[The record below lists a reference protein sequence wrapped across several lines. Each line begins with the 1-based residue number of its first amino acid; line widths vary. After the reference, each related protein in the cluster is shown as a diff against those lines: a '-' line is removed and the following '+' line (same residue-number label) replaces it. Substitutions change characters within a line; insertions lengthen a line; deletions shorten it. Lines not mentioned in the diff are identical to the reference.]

1 MHDFT
6 CFFNGFPE
14 GRRGPPGGAGP
25 RSGAGQGAL
34 AAEKGR
40 LQDQPVDPAV
50 AFFQRP
56 GLPPTVAENHNFS
69 NVLQGFWRDV
79 PDMHAHNAQ
88 TRYNINKHVSCPVSF
103 DALDMH
109 STKYR
114 QIPK

>member
-56 GLPPTVAENHNFS
+56 GLPPTVAENHHFS
-69 NVLQGFWRDV
+69 KVLQGFWRDV
-79 PDMHAHNAQ
+79 PDMHAHNAPKRRNQ
-88 TRYNINKHVSCPVSF
+88 INNVLPRF
-103 DALDMH
+103 
-109 STKYR
+109 
-114 QIPK
+114 I